1 MFIYVCDTGHD
12 GSFVQVTRYSRC
24 MYAYVYNILVRNA
37 EVINVL
43 SPSIGTYTGSGKGF
57 FGVDVHLH
65 LVVVFPSFPGRV

>member
-1 MFIYVCDTGHD
+1 
-12 GSFVQVTRYSRC
+12 